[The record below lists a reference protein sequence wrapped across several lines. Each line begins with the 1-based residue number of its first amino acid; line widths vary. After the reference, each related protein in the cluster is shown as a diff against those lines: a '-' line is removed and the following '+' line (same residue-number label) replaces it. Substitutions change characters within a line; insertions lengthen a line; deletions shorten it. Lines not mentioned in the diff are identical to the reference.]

1 MEINDYLKIANEYAV
16 KHNKTDDF
24 IVMGLYKLM
33 QETDLNR
40 VYAHTLLS
48 QHGDNSFGFTTP
60 QSNPVSS
67 GVQTL
72 TRIVTDPSGK
82 TGTTVYSV
90 DRDNN
95 SNVSDIFF
103 GSEQDHDLV
112 RRFNDDLQNVDS
124 LFDLKDVY
132 TFDEISRIKHL
143 TSTNLSTGLALELI
157 SQNNESFET
166 GKYNAIQ
173 QSYFNQISLVE
184 ELNYGKSQKFDFF
197 SKDPLYEL
205 MHLEIDLP
213 LTPEGFFEHLNPTA
227 QAKII
232 EISGFG
238 HITFIEEV
246 FQDLID
252 SNSPFISDSFVG
264 SLFTL
269 DSLRDVVLSYYDY
282 NELDDLKFEFSL
294 MADRFLSQPTIE
306 QLLESEEKFAN
317 VDDML
322 MDVYAKHPELN
333 YSIQDISI
341 ITDKEIEGRKEVIEH
356 QVDKFHMY
364 ESAREISDLGPDQS
378 ARRTF
383 LSKFKMYGE
392 DLLKHGDHRMRF
404 ISSNQFAAD
413 AVLSASYYFD
423 ESVHN
428 EILIDAVA
436 INPQLSNEHIAE
448 LFEAVVD
455 YAQKN
460 KSIVMLTYDKK
471 TPWGGIDKDRLIN
484 IVNSVVEQSADKVP
498 FLCNFGIKNNRHHFA
513 CNYLV
518 NTDTMKYEK
527 LPKLFNQLKTFIDS
541 HPDLD
546 DLQLE
551 LKMDEFIAKER
562 NKLKS
567 DNKASI

>member
-24 IVMGLYKLM
+24 IVIGLYKLM

-103 GSEQDHDLV
+103 GSEHDHDLV
-112 RRFNDDLQNVDS
+112 KRFNDDLQSVDS

-143 TSTNLSTGLALELI
+143 TAANLSTGLALELI

-166 GKYNAIQ
+166 GKYNTIQ
-173 QSYFNQISLVE
+173 QSYFNQISLAE

-205 MHLEIDLP
+205 MHLDVDLP

-252 SNSPFISDSFVG
+252 SNSPFITDSFVG

-294 MADRFLSQPTIE
+294 MTDRFLSNPTIE
-306 QLLESEEKFAN
+306 QLLESDEKFAN

-322 MDVYAKHPELN
+322 MYVYAKHPELN

-341 ITDKEIEGRKEVIEH
+341 ITDKEIEDRKEVIEH

-364 ESAREISDLGPDQS
+364 ESVREISDLGPDQS
-378 ARRTF
+378 ARKTF

-392 DLLKHGDHRMRF
+392 DILKRGDHRMRF

-428 EILIDAVA
+428 EILIDAVT
-436 INPQLSNEHIAE
+436 INPQLSDQHIAE
-448 LFEAVVD
+448 LFDAVVD

-460 KSIVMLTYDKK
+460 KSILMLTYDKK

-484 IVNSVVEQSADKVP
+484 IVNSVVEQSSDKVP
-498 FLCNFGIKNNRHHFA
+498 FLCNFGAEKDRHHYA

-518 NTDTMKYEK
+518 NTDTMKYEE
-527 LPKLFNQLKTFIDS
+527 LPKLFDQLKTFIDS

-562 NKLKS
+562 NKLKI
-567 DNKASI
+567 DNKATI

>member
-103 GSEQDHDLV
+103 GSEHDHDLV
-112 RRFNDDLQNVDS
+112 KRFNDDLQSVDS

-143 TSTNLSTGLALELI
+143 TAANLSTGLALELI

-166 GKYNAIQ
+166 GKYNTIQ
-173 QSYFNQISLVE
+173 QSYFNQISLAE

-205 MHLEIDLP
+205 MHLDVDLP

-252 SNSPFISDSFVG
+252 SNSPFITDSFVG

-294 MADRFLSQPTIE
+294 MTDRFLSNPTIE
-306 QLLESEEKFAN
+306 QLLESDEKFAN

-322 MDVYAKHPELN
+322 MYVYAKHPELN

-341 ITDKEIEGRKEVIEH
+341 ITDKEIEDRKEVIEH

-364 ESAREISDLGPDQS
+364 ESVREISDLGPDQS
-378 ARRTF
+378 ARKTF

-392 DLLKHGDHRMRF
+392 DILKRGDHRMRF

-428 EILIDAVA
+428 EILIDAVT
-436 INPQLSNEHIAE
+436 INPQLSDQHIAE
-448 LFEAVVD
+448 LFDAVVD
-455 YAQKN
+455 YAEKN
-460 KSIVMLTYDKK
+460 KSILMLTYDKK

-484 IVNSVVEQSADKVP
+484 IVNSVVEQSSDKVP
-498 FLCNFGIKNNRHHFA
+498 FLCNFGAEKDRHHYA

-518 NTDTMKYEK
+518 NTDTMKYEE
-527 LPKLFNQLKTFIDS
+527 LPKLFDQLKTFIDS

-562 NKLKS
+562 NKLKI
-567 DNKASI
+567 DNKATI

>member
-24 IVMGLYKLM
+24 IVMGLYKLI
-33 QETDLNR
+33 QETDLKR
-40 VYAHTLLS
+40 VYAHSLLS
-48 QHGDNSFGFTTP
+48 QYGDNSFGLTTS
-60 QSNPVSS
+60 QSSPLTH
-67 GVQTL
+67 GVQTV
-72 TRIVTDPSGK
+72 TRIMTDPSGK
-82 TGTTVYSV
+82 NGTTSYSV
-90 DRDNN
+90 DRDKNN
-95 SNVSDIFF
+95 NIRDVFF
-103 GSEQDHDLV
+103 GHEHDHDLI
-112 RRFNDDLQNVDS
+112 RRFNDDLQNVES

-132 TFDEISRIKHL
+132 TFDEITRIKHL
-143 TSTNLSTGLALELI
+143 TLASLSTGLALELI

-173 QSYFNQISLVE
+173 NSYRNQISLVE
-184 ELNYGKSQKFDFF
+184 DVNYGKSQKFDFF

-205 MHLEIDLP
+205 LHAKKEFP
-213 LTPEGFFEHLNPTA
+213 FTPDDFFKELNPTA

-232 EISGFG
+232 DISGFG

-252 SNSPFISDSFVG
+252 SDSPFITDSFVG
-264 SLFTL
+264 SLFTM
-269 DSLRDVVLSYYDY
+269 DSLRDVIISYYDY

-294 MADRFLSQPTIE
+294 MADRFLSNPTIE
-306 QLLESEEKFAN
+306 QLIEQDEKFAN

-322 MDVYAKHPELN
+322 MEVYAKHPEIN

-341 ITDKEIEGRKEVIEH
+341 ITDKEIANRKEVIDH

-364 ESAREISDLGPDQS
+364 ESAREISDLGPSHND
-378 ARRTF
+378 RRDF
-383 LSKFKMYGE
+383 LSKFKLYGS
-392 DLLKHGDHRMRF
+392 DILKEGEYRMRF

-413 AVLSASYYFD
+413 AVLSASFYFD
-423 ESVHN
+423 EGIHN
-428 EILIDAVA
+428 EILIDSVA
-436 INPQLSNEHIAE
+436 INPQLSDIHITE
-448 LFEAVVD
+448 LLESVVD

-460 KSIVMLTYDKK
+460 KSIIMFTYDKDS
-471 TPWGGIDKDRLIN
+471 PWGGIDKTRLIN
-484 IVNSVVEQSADKVP
+484 IVNAVVEQSIDNVP
-498 FLCNFGIKNNRHHFA
+498 FLCNFGIEKDRYHYA

-518 NTDTMKYEK
+518 NMDGMKYEE
-527 LPKLFNQLKTFIDS
+527 LPKLFDKLKTFIDNNS
-541 HPDLD
+541 DLD

-551 LKMDEFIAKER
+551 LKMDELIAKER

>member
-72 TRIVTDPSGK
+72 TRIITDPSGK

-112 RRFNDDLQNVDS
+112 RRFNDDLQNVES

-143 TSTNLSTGLALELI
+143 TAANLSTGLALELI

-184 ELNYGKSQKFDFF
+184 DLNYGKSQKFDFF

-205 MHLEIDLP
+205 MHLDVDLP

-252 SNSPFISDSFVG
+252 SNSPFITDSFVG

-282 NELDDLKFEFSL
+282 NELDDLKFEFNL
-294 MADRFLSQPTIE
+294 MADRFLSNPTIE
-306 QLLESEEKFAN
+306 QLLESDEKFAN

-341 ITDKEIEGRKEVIEH
+341 ITDKEIEGRQEVIEH
-356 QVDKFHMY
+356 QVDKFHLY

-404 ISSNQFAAD
+404 ISSNQFSAD

-498 FLCNFGIKNNRHHFA
+498 FICNFGLDKNRHHFA

-518 NTDTMKYEK
+518 NTDTMKYEE
-527 LPKLFNQLKTFIDS
+527 LPNLFNQLKTFIDS

-562 NKLKS
+562 NKLRS
-567 DNKASI
+567 DNKAII

>member
-95 SNVSDIFF
+95 SNVSDTFF
-103 GSEQDHDLV
+103 GSEHDHDLV
-112 RRFNDDLQNVDS
+112 RRFNDDLQSVDS

-143 TSTNLSTGLALELI
+143 IAANLSTGLALELI

-166 GKYNAIQ
+166 GKYNTIQ

-205 MHLEIDLP
+205 MHLDTDLP

-294 MADRFLSQPTIE
+294 MADQFLSNPTIE

-322 MDVYAKHPELN
+322 MEVYAKHPELN

-341 ITDKEIEGRKEVIEH
+341 ITDKEIEERKEVIEH

-364 ESAREISDLGPDQS
+364 ESAREINDLGPDQS
-378 ARRTF
+378 ARRAF

-392 DLLKHGDHRMRF
+392 DILKHGDHRMRF

-436 INPQLSNEHIAE
+436 INPQLSNQHIAE

-484 IVNSVVEQSADKVP
+484 IVNSVVEQSVDKVP
-498 FLCNFGIKNNRHHFA
+498 FLCNFGVEKNRHHYA

-518 NTDTMKYEK
+518 NTDTMKYEE

>member
-16 KHNKTDDF
+16 KYNKTDDF

-72 TRIVTDPSGK
+72 TRIITDPSGK

-95 SNVSDIFF
+95 SNVRDVFF
-103 GSEQDHDLV
+103 GSDHDHDLV
-112 RRFNDDLQNVDS
+112 RRFNDDLQNVNS

-132 TFDEISRIKHL
+132 TFDEISRVKHL
-143 TSTNLSTGLALELI
+143 TSANLSTGLALELI

-166 GKYNAIQ
+166 GKYNTIQ

-184 ELNYGKSQKFDFF
+184 DLNYGKSQKFDFF

-205 MHLEIDLP
+205 MHLKTELP
-213 LTPEGFFEHLNPTA
+213 LTPAGFFEHLNPTA

-252 SNSPFISDSFVG
+252 SNSPFITDSFVG

-294 MADRFLSQPTIE
+294 MADRFLSNPTIE
-306 QLLESEEKFAN
+306 QLLESDEKFAN

-322 MDVYAKHPELN
+322 MQVYAKHPELS

-341 ITDKEIEGRKEVIEH
+341 ITDKEIEERKEVIEH
-356 QVDKFHMY
+356 QIDKFHMY
-364 ESAREISDLGPDQS
+364 ESVREINDLGPDQGV
-378 ARRTF
+378 RRTF

-392 DLLKHGDHRMRF
+392 DILKHGDQRMRF

-423 ESVHN
+423 ESCHN
-428 EILIDAVA
+428 EILIDSIA
-436 INPQLSNEHIAE
+436 INPQLSDQNIAE
-448 LFEAVVD
+448 LFEAVID

-498 FLCNFGIKNNRHHFA
+498 FLCNFGLKNNRNHFA

-518 NTDTMKYEK
+518 NTNTMKYEE
-527 LPKLFNQLKTFIDS
+527 LPKLFNQLKTFINS

>member
-16 KHNKTDDF
+16 KHNKSDDF
-24 IVMGLYKLM
+24 IVMGLYKLI

-40 VYAHTLLS
+40 VYAHSLLS
-48 QHGDNSFGFTTP
+48 QHGDNSFGLTTP
-60 QSNPVSS
+60 QSNPVSD

-82 TGTTVYSV
+82 TGTNVYSV

-95 SNVSDIFF
+95 SNVRDVFF

-112 RRFNDDLQNVDS
+112 RRFNDDLQNVES

-143 TSTNLSTGLALELI
+143 TLSNLSTGLALDLI
-157 SQNNESFET
+157 SQNNESAET
-166 GKYNAIQ
+166 GKYNTIQ
-173 QSYFNQISLVE
+173 HSYKTQISMIE
-184 ELNYGKSQKFDFF
+184 SLNYGKSQKFDFF
-197 SKDPLYEL
+197 SQDPLYGL
-205 MHLEIDLP
+205 IHLKTELP
-213 LTPEGFFEHLNPTA
+213 LTPDTFFEHLNTTA

-238 HITFIEEV
+238 HIAFIEEV
-246 FQDLID
+246 LQDLID
-252 SNSPFISDSFVG
+252 SNSPFITDSFVG

-282 NELDDLKFEFSL
+282 NELDDLKFQFNL
-294 MADRFLSQPTIE
+294 MTDRFLSNPTIE
-306 QLLESEEKFAN
+306 QLLESDEKFAN

-322 MDVYAKHPELN
+322 MDVYTKHPELN

-341 ITDKEIEGRKEVIEH
+341 ITDKEMEERKEVIEH

-364 ESAREISDLGPDQS
+364 ESAKEITDLGPNQND
-378 ARRTF
+378 RRVF
-383 LSKFKMYGE
+383 LSKFKIYSSNMLKTGE
-392 DLLKHGDHRMRF
+392 NRIRF

-413 AVLSASYYFD
+413 AVLSANCYFD

-428 EILIDAVA
+428 EILIDSVA
-436 INPQLSNEHIAE
+436 INPQLSNEHITA
-448 LFEAVVD
+448 LFESVVD

-460 KSIVMLTYDKK
+460 KSIVMLTYDIDS
-471 TPWGGIDKDRLIN
+471 PWGGIDKNRLIN
-484 IVNSVVEQSADKVP
+484 IVNAVIEQSADKVP
-498 FLCNFGIKNNRHHFA
+498 FICNFGTEKDRYHYA

-518 NTDTMKYEK
+518 NTDTMRYEE
-527 LPKLFNQLKTFIDS
+527 LPKLFNQLKTFIDGHS
-541 HPDLD
+541 DLD

-562 NKLKS
+562 NKIKS
-567 DNKASI
+567 DNKALI

>member
-1 MEINDYLKIANEYAV
+1 MEINDYLKIANEYAI

-60 QSNPVSS
+60 QSNPVGS

-72 TRIVTDPSGK
+72 TRIVTDPSGM

-124 LFDLKDVY
+124 LFDLKEVY

-166 GKYNAIQ
+166 GKYNTIQ

-205 MHLEIDLP
+205 MHLDIDLP

-294 MADRFLSQPTIE
+294 MADQFLSNPTIE

-317 VDDML
+317 VDDLL
-322 MDVYAKHPELN
+322 MEVYAKHPELN

-341 ITDKEIEGRKEVIEH
+341 ITDKEIEERKEVIEH

-364 ESAREISDLGPDQS
+364 ESAREINDLGPDQS
-378 ARRTF
+378 ARRAF

-392 DLLKHGDHRMRF
+392 DILKHGDHRMRF

-436 INPQLSNEHIAE
+436 INPQLSNQHIAE

-498 FLCNFGIKNNRHHFA
+498 FLCNFGVEKNRHHYA

-518 NTDTMKYEK
+518 NTDTMKYEE
-527 LPKLFNQLKTFIDS
+527 LPKLFNQLKIFIDS
-541 HPDLD
+541 HPELD